1 MGMGG
6 EYREVAALE
15 HAVATEKFDQAWYP
29 GEAIITVL
37 LTEQDGSTT
46 LTQSVTYQSA
56 EARDGVLKSGMEGG
70 VLRPAGEPTDDE
82 ARLGDSVRGGYCW
95 AMSACSLFCGKS
107 ARTGILASKT
117 KLKKPTIISSQLI

>member
-1 MGMGG
+1 MPVCEIDLRVGGRYRYAWRNTANGQEMGMGG
-6 EYREVAALE
+6 EYREVAAPE

-56 EARDGVLKSGMEGG
+56 EGRDGVLKSGMEGG
-70 VLRPAGEPTDDE
+70 VAASYD
-82 ARLGDSVRGGYCW
+82 RLANLLTTKRG
-95 AMSACSLFCGKS
+95 SAT
-107 ARTGILASKT
+107 A
-117 KLKKPTIISSQLI
+117 